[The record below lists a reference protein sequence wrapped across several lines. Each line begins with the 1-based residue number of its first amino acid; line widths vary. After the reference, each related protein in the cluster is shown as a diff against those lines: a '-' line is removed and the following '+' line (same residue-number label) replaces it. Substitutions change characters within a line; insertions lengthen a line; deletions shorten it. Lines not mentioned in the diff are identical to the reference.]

1 MDDAAVDAALASFER
16 DGFAVLDPLQL
27 PPETVTSYKASLE
40 PWADAQMG
48 LEPPQSR
55 SGSFHTERQR
65 NYWEGRTRLAASN
78 AVLQLQS
85 ECPAAT
91 AHTLDLMTDPFL
103 LRFAERAFRTSLMA
117 IDSIQIACYP
127 AVGEGGNDGHPPTTH
142 GASTELHGWHRGK

>member
-1 MDDAAVDAALASFER
+1 MDDAAVDAALASFEEN
-16 DGFAVLDPLQL
+16 GFAVLDALQL
-27 PPETVTSYKASLE
+27 PPETVTSYLRSLE

-85 ECPAAT
+85 ECPDAT
-91 AHTLDLMTDPFL
+91 AHTLDFMTQPFL
-103 LRFAERAFRTSLMA
+103 LRFAERAFRTCDSL
-117 IDSIQIACYP
+117 
-127 AVGEGGNDGHPPTTH
+127 
-142 GASTELHGWHRGK
+142 